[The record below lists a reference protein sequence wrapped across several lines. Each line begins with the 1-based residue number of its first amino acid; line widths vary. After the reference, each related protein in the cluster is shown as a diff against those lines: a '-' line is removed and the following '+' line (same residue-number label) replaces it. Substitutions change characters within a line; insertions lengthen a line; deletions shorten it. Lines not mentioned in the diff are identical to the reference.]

1 MIENPII
8 VALDVPSV
16 GEATELVERIGDAA
30 GSFKIGLELF
40 SAAGPEAVR
49 ALRTND
55 AGDRRVF
62 LDLKLHDIP
71 TTVANTV
78 RALMPL
84 RAELLTVHALGGR
97 AMMEAANDAKR
108 EEKILAVT
116 ILTSLDDAACKEIGL
131 APTSETV
138 PTLAELA
145 FAAGCDGVICA
156 PTDVAA
162 VRAIC
167 PKPFL
172 IVTPGI
178 RPSGSE
184 PNEQARLST
193 PRGAIDAGADRL
205 VIGRPITRADD
216 PAAAARAI
224 LEELA

>member
-1 MIENPII
+1 MNSNPII
-8 VALDVPSV
+8 AALDVPSAD
-16 GEATELVERIGDAA
+16 EATHLVQRIGDAA
-30 GSFKIGLELF
+30 GAFKVGLQLF
-40 SAAGPEAVR
+40 STAGPEAVR
-49 ALRTND
+49 AL
-55 AGDRRVF
+55 GDRRVF

-71 TTVANTV
+71 TTVANAV

-84 RAELLTVHALGGR
+84 RAELVSVHALGGR
-97 AMMEAANDAKR
+97 AMLEAANDAKR

-131 APTSETV
+131 PPTDEAV

-156 PTDVAA
+156 PTDVKA

-178 RPSGSE
+178 RPAGSD

-193 PRGAIDAGADRL
+193 PRAAIDAGADRL
-205 VIGRPITRADD
+205 VIGRPITQAED

-224 LEELA
+224 LEDLA

>member
-1 MIENPII
+1 MKENPII
-8 VALDVPSV
+8 VALDVPV
-16 GEATELVERIGDAA
+16 LDDAVKLAADIGDAA
-30 GSFKIGLELF
+30 GAFKVGLELF
-40 SAAGPEAVR
+40 ASQGPEAVR
-49 ALRTND
+49 AL
-55 AGDRRVF
+55 GGRRIF

-71 TTVANTV
+71 TTVANAV

-84 RAELLTVHALGGR
+84 HAELLSVHALGGR
-97 AMMEAANDAKR
+97 AMLEAANDAKR

-131 APTSETV
+131 PPPDEAV

-156 PTDVAA
+156 PTDVQA

-178 RPSGSE
+178 RPAGSV

-193 PRGAIDAGADRL
+193 PRAAVDAGADRL
-205 VIGRPITRADD
+205 VIGRPITQADD

>member
-1 MIENPII
+1 M
-8 VALDVPSV
+8 L
-16 GEATELVERIGDAA
+16 
-30 GSFKIGLELF
+30 
-40 SAAGPEAVR
+40 
-49 ALRTND
+49 
-55 AGDRRVF
+55 
-62 LDLKLHDIP
+62 
-71 TTVANTV
+71 
-78 RALMPL
+78 
-84 RAELLTVHALGGR
+84 
-97 AMMEAANDAKR
+97 EAANDAKR
-108 EEKILAVT
+108 DEKILAVT

-131 APTSETV
+131 PPPDEAV

-178 RPSGSE
+178 RPAGSA

-193 PRGAIDAGADRL
+193 PRAAIDAGADRL
-205 VIGRPITRADD
+205 VIGRPITHADD
-216 PAAAARAI
+216 PATAARAI

>member
-1 MIENPII
+1 MSTNPII
-8 VALDVPSV
+8 AALDVPSV
-16 GEATELVERIGDAA
+16 DEATHLVERIGDAA
-30 GSFKIGLELF
+30 GAFKVGLQLF
-40 SAAGPEAVR
+40 SNGGPEAVR
-49 ALRTND
+49 ALGN
-55 AGDRRVF
+55 RRVF

-71 TTVANTV
+71 TTVANAV

-84 RAELLTVHALGGR
+84 HAELVSVHALGGR
-97 AMMEAANDAKR
+97 AMLEAANDAKR

-131 APTSETV
+131 PPTDEAV

-156 PTDVAA
+156 PTDAQA

-178 RPSGSE
+178 RPAGSDA
-184 PNEQARLST
+184 NEQARLST
-193 PRGAIDAGADRL
+193 PRAAIDAGADRL
-205 VIGRPITRADD
+205 VIGRPITQAQD

>member
-1 MIENPII
+1 MNTNPII
-8 VALDVPSV
+8 AALDVPSV
-16 GEATELVERIGDAA
+16 DEATQLVERIGDAVGA
-30 GSFKIGLELF
+30 FKVGLQLF
-40 SAAGPEAVR
+40 STAGPGAVR
-49 ALRTND
+49 AL
-55 AGDRRVF
+55 GERRIF

-71 TTVANTV
+71 TTVANAV
-78 RALMPL
+78 RALLPL
-84 RAELLTVHALGGR
+84 HAELLSVHALGGR
-97 AMMEAANDAKR
+97 AMLEAANDAKR
-108 EEKILAVT
+108 DEKILAVT

-131 APTSETV
+131 PPPDEAV

-178 RPSGSE
+178 RPAGSA

-193 PRGAIDAGADRL
+193 PRAAIDAGADRL
-205 VIGRPITRADD
+205 VIGRPITHADD
-216 PAAAARAI
+216 PATAARAI

>member
-1 MIENPII
+1 MNTNPII
-8 VALDVPSV
+8 AALDVPSV
-16 GEATELVERIGDAA
+16 DEATQLVERIGDAVGA
-30 GSFKIGLELF
+30 FKVGLQLF
-40 SAAGPEAVR
+40 STAGPGAVR
-49 ALRTND
+49 ALRTNE
-55 AGDRRVF
+55 AGDRPIF

-71 TTVANTV
+71 TTVANAV
-78 RALMPL
+78 RALLPL
-84 RAELLTVHALGGR
+84 HAELLSVHALGGR
-97 AMMEAANDAKR
+97 AMLEAANDAKR
-108 EEKILAVT
+108 DEKILAVT

-131 APTSETV
+131 PPPDEAV

-178 RPSGSE
+178 RPAGSA

-193 PRGAIDAGADRL
+193 PRAAIDAGADRL
-205 VIGRPITRADD
+205 VIGRPITHADD
-216 PAAAARAI
+216 PATAARAI